1 MVFNCIDSLSWWVV
15 ADLTILFFL
24 MQRNYRFFYMFVFS
38 TTLLCLYVFGF
49 CWVLIV
55 KIRNAEQ
62 ITIWKA
68 MAKSPASIA
77 LIVYTFIAVWFVGGL
92 SVFHLYLMS
101 TNQVKTLFTYLTW

>member
-1 MVFNCIDSLSWWVV
+1 MKILHHCLEKSLKFVLLISTSCLVCE
-15 ADLTILFFL
+15 IFFTAHPDFQFWL
-24 MQRNYRFFYMFVFS
+24 RH
-38 TTLLCLYVFGF
+38 CLYVFGF

-62 ITIWKA
+62 IIIWKA

-92 SVFHLYLMS
+92 SAFHLYLMS
-101 TNQVKTLFTYLTW
+101 TNQVKAIFTCLGW